1 MSEPIPNPHASES
14 TPSKRISFFRVTI
27 LMATFNGAAHLR
39 QQLDSY
45 VAQRHVPWDLWISD
59 DGSTDETRAV
69 VSAFRAEH
77 GANRTIHLIEGPR
90 QGAAANFMSLLTH
103 PDLPTDGPVALSD
116 QDDVWHPDKL
126 ACALEAL
133 DTSGPCTL
141 YSGQSLYTDRNLQVT
156 GRSRPPRRAP
166 GFRNALTQN
175 VVSGHSIVM
184 DPQALALVRQTGMP
198 EAIPYHDWWLYL
210 LISGAGG
217 QVCIDETPMIHYRQH
232 GNNTMGANA
241 GLPASL
247 RRARQVMGRTYG
259 DWIAANTRSLRL
271 AADLLT
277 PEHLALLDLFDT
289 TRPGPL
295 RAWAL
300 WRAGLYRQSRLASA
314 AFYLAAVLGRV

>member
-1 MSEPIPNPHASES
+1 MSKPITNPHASEP
-14 TPSKRISFFRVTI
+14 THGQHVSFPRVTI

-39 QQLDSY
+39 QQLDSH
-45 VAQRHVPWDLWISD
+45 VAQRHVPCDLWISD

-69 VSAFRAEH
+69 IAAFSAQH
-77 GANRTIHLIEGPR
+77 GVNRTIRLLEGPR

-103 PDLPTDGPVALSD
+103 PDLPTGRPVALSD

-126 ACALEAL
+126 ARALKALES
-133 DTSGPCTL
+133 SGPCTL
-141 YSGQSLYTDRNLQVT
+141 YSGQSLHTDRNLKVI

-184 DPQALALVRQTGMP
+184 DPQALALVRQAGMP
-198 EAIPYHDWWLYL
+198 DAIPYHDWWLYL

-217 QVCIDETPMIHYRQH
+217 QICIDEAPMIHYRQH
-232 GNNTMGANA
+232 GNNAMGAHA

-259 DWIAANTRSLRL
+259 DWIAANTKSLSL
-271 AADLLT
+271 VAPLLT
-277 PEHLALLDLFDT
+277 PEHRALLDVFDT
-289 TRPGPL
+289 TRPGPPK
-295 RAWAL
+295 AWAL

-314 AFYLAAVLGRV
+314 AFYFAAALGRV